1 MKPTEEQV
9 REFWEKLGV
18 QLEHEWTDDVS
29 GYRITDCICEVCRKS
44 DWPPAQ
50 DKRCYPPIDLNNL
63 FKWAVPKLRELDFTG
78 VYFLPLSDGRWHVKV
93 DILRLADDWGNEVQ
107 DPALALF
114 WAIYKVREEK

>member
-63 FKWAVPKLRELDFTG
+63 FKRAVPKAVKLIQDKFICIQEAAMQHLFCLWLAEYWEPREEPISITD
-78 VYFLPLSDGRWHVKV
+78 
-93 DILRLADDWGNEVQ
+93 
-107 DPALALF
+107 ALF
-114 WAIYKVREEK
+114 WAIDKVRKEEK